1 MFRSSGY
8 DRDIFRLALP
18 ALGSLAA
25 EPLYVLVDT
34 AVVGHLGRAQLGG
47 LAVAGTLLTTSFL
60 LFNFLAYGTTATVAR
75 AVGAGDRRAATVHAV
90 QALWVSLGLGLVLL
104 ALGIGLASPAVG
116 LMGARGAVR
125 TYALT
130 YLRISALGAPAVLTA
145 LAGMGF
151 VRGLQDTRSGFVIAG
166 TANVVNLV
174 LELVLIYGLGW
185 GIAGS
190 AWATVIAQY
199 GAAAV
204 FGGIILRAARAHHVG
219 LQPDRAGLRRLFGI
233 GWPLVLR
240 TATLLGA
247 LGGATAVAARFG
259 TVPLAAHQ
267 IAFQVWSFL
276 ALTMDAI
283 AIAAQ
288 AMIGHMLGAGRV
300 ADARAASQ
308 RMLTWGVIT
317 GIGLAV
323 ILSVARFGL
332 APLFTNDPSVRAL
345 AEQLLL
351 LVAAMQPLNAAVF
364 VLDGV
369 LIGAGDVA
377 FLAGAMGAATV
388 VLFLPAAAIVLHAR
402 AGVLWLWAAIV
413 LLMLGRLAGVGAR
426 FAGTRW
432 SGAAASQNE
441 S

>member
-1 MFRSSGY
+1 MFRPSSY
-8 DRDIFRLALP
+8 DRDIVRLALP

-130 YLRISALGAPAVLTA
+130 YLRISALGAPAVLAA

-174 LELVLIYGLGW
+174 LELVLIYGFGW

-204 FGGIILRAARAHHVG
+204 FTGIILRAARAHHVG
-219 LQPDRAGLRRLFGI
+219 LEPDRAGLRRLFGI

-240 TATLLGA
+240 TATLLAA

-300 ADARAASQ
+300 DDARAASR

-323 ILSVARFGL
+323 ILSVARLGL

-351 LVAAMQPLNAAVF
+351 IVAAMQPLNAAVF

-377 FLAGAMGAATV
+377 FLAGAMGAATAL
-388 VLFLPAAAIVLHAR
+388 LFLPAAAVVLHAR

-413 LLMLGRLAGVGAR
+413 LLMLGRLAGVAAR

-432 SGAAASQNE
+432 SDAMVSQKG